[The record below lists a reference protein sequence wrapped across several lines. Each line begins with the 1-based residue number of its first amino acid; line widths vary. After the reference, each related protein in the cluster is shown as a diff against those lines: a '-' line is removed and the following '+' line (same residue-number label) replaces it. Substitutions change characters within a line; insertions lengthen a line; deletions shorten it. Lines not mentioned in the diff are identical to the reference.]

1 MSTCV
6 SMIYDP
12 SEIAIN
18 PLFSGAPGPAGLP
31 GRDGQPGPAG
41 APGGR
46 GPVGPQ
52 GLTGPPA
59 LTGSVYTR
67 WGRKTCAGNSSVIY
81 EGTQSVIYM
90 CGVYVMCQNFTRSCK
105 HV

>member
-6 SMIYDP
+6 SIIYDP

-41 APGGR
+41 APGER

-67 WGRKTCAGNSSVIY
+67 WGRKTCAGNSSLIY
-81 EGTQSVIYM
+81 EGMTCNVLSLSVL
-90 CGVYVMCQNFTRSCK
+90 
-105 HV
+105 